1 MRLRK
6 SIAAG
11 ALILIAALGGL
22 CRAQDYPSRPIRFM
36 VPFTPGTTADS
47 LARMIGPHITQRW
60 NVPVVVDNRSGAS
73 GIIGMDL
80 VASANPDGYTFLFGS
95 TAFGTLA
102 AVHPKLPYDPFKSF
116 SPVLLVGTS
125 PLTLVVANKFPATS
139 VREFVEQVRKQPG
152 AFNYATSGA
161 GSVFHLTM
169 ELLKQENNINIVHVP
184 YKGMS
189 CVLADLAAGHVQAS
203 ILVFQTVA
211 PLAQGGRVRMLAV
224 MGRERMPQF
233 PQVPTLAESGMPNMV
248 VENWTGVMAPA
259 RTPPAVIAKLNAE
272 INNILALP
280 EVKDML
286 VKIGVSQVG
295 GTPQTLDALVRKEIK
310 MWTQVAKRGNI
321 VVE

>member
-1 MRLRK
+1 MKIRH
-6 SIAAG
+6 A
-11 ALILIAALGGL
+11 AALAALLLAGV
-22 CRAQDYPSRPIRFM
+22 CAAQDYPSRPIRFI
-36 VPFTPGTTADS
+36 VPFTPGVTADS

-60 NVPVVVDNRSGAS
+60 NVPIVVDNRSGAS
-73 GIIGMDL
+73 GLIGMDL
-80 VASANPDGYTFLFGS
+80 VASSNPDGYTFLVGS
-95 TAFGTLA
+95 TAFATLA

-116 SPVLLVGTS
+116 SPVMLVGTS

-139 VREFVEQVRKQPG
+139 VREFLEQVKKQPG
-152 AFNYATSGA
+152 AYNYATSGA

-169 ELLKQENNINIVHVP
+169 ELLKQQNNMNIVHVP

-189 CVLADLAAGHVQAS
+189 GVLADIAAGHVQAS

-233 PQVPTLAESGMPNMV
+233 PQVPTMIESGMPDMV

-259 RTPPAVIAKLNAE
+259 KTPAAVISKLNGE
-272 INNILALP
+272 LNRILDLP
-280 EVKDML
+280 EVKDTL
-286 VKIGVSQVG
+286 VKIGVSRVG

-310 MWTQVAKRGNI
+310 VWTQVAKRGNI
-321 VVE
+321 VIE